1 MTPDPGSPPKFAL
14 RKTKTR
20 ALEPP
25 REPALEPAF
34 LVQLD
39 PWHRTFLRN
48 LTDLFWL
55 RRRPQLELSSS
66 PGAFWP
72 DVFVVSR
79 PPWGKFAQSVLCH
92 MLALAALLASVR
104 FWPAPSSTMVRSI
117 LNHED
122 VISYSP
128 AEYLP
133 PLDTGHSEAQQS
145 QKGDPVYAKQ
155 AIISVPPEADNH
167 HQTIVTPPPVKLQQ
181 DVPLPNIVAW
191 SRVQPAVPLEATNRS
206 LAESKQAV
214 LPISV
219 VEPAPDVKGSVR
231 SLAALSQSVVAPSPE
246 IKTASSVRGLPA
258 PVPSVVAP
266 PPSVDANSVSRLG
279 DISIGHS
286 TAVAPAPALPVGEQ
300 RAVAGGMD
308 ASMRTG
314 RAGAV
319 PPPPSI
325 SAGAGNG
332 AGGRI
337 IALGI
342 HPAALQAPVEP
353 PAGNRRG
360 TFAAGPN
367 GRAGASGTP
376 EIVATRNGSSGTGAG
391 NGKNVAGVPSGL
403 TVGAAPG
410 PQSSIGSEGR
420 GNAAAG
426 DQPGG
431 HDSRQVADARVGNP
445 SSHAAAEVSER
456 NATDLDRQVFGDRKF
471 YSMTLNMPNL
481 NSGGGSWVIRFAE
494 MQRNADKGELSAPVA
509 TQKVDP
515 AYPVELMRHNVQGT
529 VTLRAVIRS
538 DGSVGEVSVLR
549 GIDDRL
555 DEYARA
561 ALERWRFQ
569 PGTKNGAPVDLE
581 AVVRIPFRPVR
592 PKAGF

>member
-1 MTPDPGSPPKFAL
+1 MTPDSGLPPSKFAL
-14 RKTKTR
+14 RRTKRR
-20 ALEPP
+20 APGPVFLVELEPWG
-25 REPALEPAF
+25 RA
-34 LVQLD
+34 
-39 PWHRTFLRN
+39 FLRN
-48 LTDLFWL
+48 LTDLVRP
-55 RRRPQLELSSS
+55 RRRPSLALSSS

-72 DVFVVSR
+72 DVFVASR
-79 PPWGKFAQSVLCH
+79 PSWEKFGQSLLCH
-92 MLALAALLASVR
+92 LVVLVGLLATVR
-104 FWPAPSSTMVRSI
+104 YWPAPSATMAHSI
-117 LNHED
+117 LNHDD
-122 VISYSP
+122 VIYYSP

-133 PLDTGHSEAQQS
+133 PLDTGRSEAQRP

-167 HQTIVTPPPVKLQQ
+167 RQTIVTPPSIKLQQ
-181 DVPLPNIVAW
+181 DVALPNMVAW

-206 LAESKQAV
+206 LAESKQPV

-219 VEPAPDVKGSVR
+219 VEPAPEVKGSAR
-231 SLAALSQSVVAPSPE
+231 SLASLPQSVVAPSPE
-246 IKTASSVRGLPA
+246 IKTTSSVRGLPA
-258 PVPSVVAP
+258 PEPSVVAP
-266 PPSVDANSVSRLG
+266 PPSVEANSARRLG

-286 TAVAPAPALPVGEQ
+286 AVVAPAPALPVGEQ
-300 RAVAGGMD
+300 RAVRGGMD
-308 ASMRTG
+308 PSMRNAG
-314 RAGAV
+314 GGAV

-342 HPAALQAPVEP
+342 HPAAMQAPVEP

-360 TFAAGPN
+360 SFAAGPD
-367 GRAGASGTP
+367 GKAGASGTP
-376 EIVATRNGSSGTGAG
+376 EIVASHNGSNGSGSG
-391 NGKNVAGVPSGL
+391 NGRNVAGVPSGL
-403 TVGAAPG
+403 TVGAAQG
-410 PQSSIGSEGR
+410 QVSSVGSEGR

-426 DQPGG
+426 DQPGD
-431 HDSRQVADARVGNP
+431 HSRQIADAHAGSP
-445 SSHAAAEVSER
+445 SSHAAAEVSDR

-494 MQRNADKGELSAPVA
+494 MQQSADKGELSAPVA

-561 ALERWRFQ
+561 ALARWRFQ

-592 PKAGF
+592 SKAGF